1 MLILTRLTVLAL
13 DLEGGVAGDEAVRVT
28 LHGLQQQHDKGK
40 VNQCKQISGATSQF
54 RLASV

>member
-1 MLILTRLTVLAL
+1 MLILTVLAL